1 MNFWKGIMLRFGSE
15 ELKKWTSIRKTAYLL
30 LPLLFYFV
38 VHDAVQIL
46 LWALAEAILRRG
58 GSDLTAYALQNS
70 GSLQGMINGLAIL
83 IGVAVIWQAVKGE
96 IFYEEG
102 SKASSQSGKKK
113 EIIGKKALAGENA
126 ISEKQVT
133 SYLFLAALAF
143 STSMCINI
151 LFYQIGFT
159 ERASFQRVHEM
170 QYGVEFFI
178 GIVLYGVLSPLAEEA
193 VFRGLIYNR
202 MKRCF
207 GFPIALLGSAL
218 LFGCYH
224 GNLVQAVYGTLLG
237 LLIAYLY
244 ERYKSFAAPVLF
256 HGVANVSVYVL
267 TYGNPL
273 AEMDKRVAIG
283 TAVFLFLF
291 SGWCFWYI
299 LKKICPGE
307 KAA

>member
-1 MNFWKGIMLRFGSE
+1 MNFWKGITIRWSSE
-15 ELKKWTSIRKTAYLL
+15 ELKKWTSLRKTAYLL

-46 LWALAEAILRRG
+46 LWALVEVILSRG
-58 GSDLTAYALQNS
+58 SSELTAYALQNS
-70 GSLQGMINGLAIL
+70 GSLQGIINGLAIL

-96 IFYEEG
+96 ISYEEENEEL
-102 SKASSQSGKKK
+102 SLSSSKKK
-113 EIIGKKALAGENA
+113 ESVRKKAAEGKTA
-126 ISEKQVT
+126 VSEKQVT
-133 SYLFLAALAF
+133 SYMFLAGLAF

-151 LFYQIGFT
+151 FFYQIGFT
-159 ERASFQRVHEM
+159 ARESFQRVYEM
-170 QYGVEFFI
+170 QYGVEFII

-267 TYGNPL
+267 TYGNQL
-273 AEMDKRVAIG
+273 AGMDKKAAIG
-283 TAVFLFLF
+283 AAAFLLLF
-291 SGWCFWYI
+291 SVWCFWYI
-299 LKKICPGE
+299 LKKICPKE
-307 KAA
+307 